1 MTTHTPRFHRP
12 RRDGAADLPQHHA
25 EVRCAH
31 ARARATRG
39 SACARGGAR
48 RASGVD
54 GRRCRCGRNLVFTCL
69 PGEDQLRDVIFGDGG
84 LAGSMRRGSTLVDLS
99 TAPVDF
105 TRETAEALGRRGID
119 FADAPI
125 ARTRQAA
132 EDGTLSITVGAAPEV
147 FARIEP
153 LLRHAASEVTHCGPV
168 GCGQVVKLMNNMV
181 LVQTIVALSE
191 ARAIARRAG
200 VAPALLFE
208 ALGKGSADSFAL
220 RNHGLKAICPSSS
233 RTAPSRP
240 TMRSKIS
247 ATRCGWRARRGWRR
261 TARRWR
267 KQRSCARAKPATR
280 RDTGPSCRR
289 SWTAETA
296 SEGVAR
302 YSGR

>member
-1 MTTHTPRFHRP
+1 MTTHTLGFIGLGVMGLPICRNIMQKSAARMLVHEPR
-12 RRDGAADLPQHHA
+12 
-25 EVRCAH
+25 EE
-31 ARARATRG
+31 ARARAV
-39 SACARGGAR
+39 ALGAQA
-48 RASGVD
+48 ASTVADVGAGAD
-54 GRRCRCGRNLVFTCL
+54 IVFTCL

-105 TRETAEALGRRGID
+105 TRTTAEALGRRGVD

-147 FARIEP
+147 FARVEP
-153 LLRHAASEVTHCGPV
+153 LLRQAASEVTHCGPV

-220 RNHGLKAICPSSS
+220 RNHGLKAILPEQFPDRAFSTDYALKDIGYALRLARQTGVEANGAALAEATLVRS
-233 RTAPSRP
+233 REAGN
-240 TMRSKIS
+240 
-247 ATRCGWRARRGWRR
+247 A
-261 TARRWR
+261 
-267 KQRSCARAKPATR
+267 
-280 RDTGPSCRR
+280 
-289 SWTAETA
+289 
-296 SEGVAR
+296 AR
-302 YSGR
+302 YWPILSQIVDG